1 MVLFT
6 KSSTNFS
13 KSALVIFN
21 EMFGPDASAVIKGK
35 FMSVVLELDNSIF
48 AFSAA
53 SFNL

>member
-21 EMFGPDASAVIKGK
+21 VRCFGPDASAVIKGK
-35 FMSVVLELDNSIF
+35 FMSVVLELDSSIF

-53 SFNL
+53 SF